1 MPGNIYRCSV
11 RVYKA
16 SKDVKLSRCTRM
28 KRGRPC
34 LRQYGRKF
42 FNLGGSNGLFYQSI
56 RVFSD
61 FFIWRAFWRWVFD
74 WNVWACCRGSRR
86 QIVVIALVIFIS
98 RRNSCEIRIE
108 ICMNR
113 SPLLAN
119 LLMIN
124 NCRN

>member
-61 FFIWRAFWRWVFD
+61 FLSEGLFD
-74 WNVWACCRGSRR
+74 DGFL
-86 QIVVIALVIFIS
+86 IEMYGLVVAEVGDKLS
-98 RRNSCEIRIE
+98 
-108 ICMNR
+108 
-113 SPLLAN
+113 LLH
-119 LLMIN
+119 
-124 NCRN
+124 